1 MREGIHP
8 VYEEATVHCSC
19 GNTFKTRSTKKELHV
34 ELCDLCHPFYTGQQR
49 LVDTAGRVERFK
61 KRFESTGGKTV
72 VRKPIKTASKS
83 LEQVGGGKAIR
94 RSILSTAPKQE
105 EKAKTAAKK
114 PAPAKKEA

>member
-1 MREGIHP
+1 MKAGIHP
-8 VYEEATVHCSC
+8 VYTNAKVVCAC
-19 GNTFKTRSTKKELHV
+19 GNAFETRSTKPLIKLEI
-34 ELCDLCHPFYTGQQR
+34 CSACHPFYTGQQR

-94 RSILSTAPKQE
+94 RNILSTAPKQE
-105 EKAKTAAKK
+105 EKVKTAVKK